1 MKHRNIVEE
10 YLFDAIVDDDSYII
24 DFLDN
29 RDDLEYQVSEQ
40 LNDLTDED
48 IEDAWET
55 YCGYYT
61 IEEFLEDQLGD

>member
-1 MKHRNIVEE
+1 MKHRDIVEE

-29 RDDLEYQVSEQ
+29 RDDLEYQISEQ
-40 LNDLTDED
+40 LNDFSDED
-48 IEDAWET
+48 IEDVWER

-61 IEEFLEDQLGD
+61 IEEFLEGQGD